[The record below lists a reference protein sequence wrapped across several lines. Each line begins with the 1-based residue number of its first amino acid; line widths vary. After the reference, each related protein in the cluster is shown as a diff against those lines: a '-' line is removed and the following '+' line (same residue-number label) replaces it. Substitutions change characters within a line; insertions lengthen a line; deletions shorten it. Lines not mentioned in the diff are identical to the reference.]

1 MVFWTY
7 FSSNEILS
15 QKMEEQV
22 DAGRTRSIGLSNFTV
37 KQIEKILKSK
47 PKYKP
52 ANLQIEIHVY
62 FQQHDLVDYCH
73 KNGISVTAYAPLS
86 SPGMNDFLI
95 SLGFE

>member
-1 MVFWTY
+1 
-7 FSSNEILS
+7 
-15 QKMEEQV
+15 MEEQV